1 MDKASIRKSKMFLR
15 RALSKEDKALFD
27 MDIFKQAITYINKND
42 VVGVYVSRMDE
53 VDTFLLINYL
63 LKHCIKVAVPRV
75 VNQDLIFYK
84 ITDVNQLEEGHFHLL
99 EPTTNLVVDN
109 ISIMF
114 VPMLA
119 YDQYNHRIGYGK
131 GFYDRYFASH
141 LCFKIGLAYDFYFVD
156 FIETNETDVKLD
168 VIIVN
173 KR

>member
-1 MDKASIRKSKMFLR
+1 MDKASIRKSKMSLR

-27 MDIFKQAITYINKND
+27 MNIFKQAITYIKPSD

-53 VDTFLLINYL
+53 VDTFLLIDYL
-63 LKHCIKVAVPRV
+63 LKKSIRVAVPKV
-75 VNQDLIFYK
+75 VGQDLIFYE
-84 ITDVNQLEEGHFHLL
+84 ITDVNQLEEGYFHLL
-99 EPTTNLVVDN
+99 EPTTKIVVDN

-131 GFYDRYFASH
+131 GFYDRYFANHSC
-141 LCFKIGLAYDFYFVD
+141 LKIGLAYDFYFVD